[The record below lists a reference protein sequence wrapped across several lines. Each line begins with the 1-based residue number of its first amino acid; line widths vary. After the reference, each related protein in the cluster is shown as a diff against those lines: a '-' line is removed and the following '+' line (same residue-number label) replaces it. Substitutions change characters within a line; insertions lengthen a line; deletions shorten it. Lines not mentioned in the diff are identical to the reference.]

1 MLEYEDIISKW
12 PELKD
17 ILNDIKAKGDPAI
30 VIRDMLSEIIG
41 SEELTL

>member
-1 MLEYEDIISKW
+1 MLEYEDIILKW

-17 ILNDIKAKGDPAI
+17 ALNDIKAKSDPAI